1 MECGLPAGINK
12 LLEQHPV
19 PEGQYSTWIDSINE
33 VREKFPMWYPEK
45 DDVIIPQWAI
55 QVCSTWQ
62 PCEKLARSG
71 LCFGVFSVLAAF
83 FWQILFLP
91 RHE

>member
-55 QVCSTWQ
+55 QVCPTWQ
-62 PCEKLARSG
+62 PCENLARSG